1 MITKI
6 NHLKSSTNIPQVKT
20 LCESTINAISSA
32 IYNGVTEDAQ
42 LEIERVALNNLFEG
56 LTKYANNKNINDWL
70 INQKRIY
77 SVKNLGIRRAVNSLM
92 EKEGKYNNILAD
104 SLNIFREQISQG
116 IPEVLL
122 LESFTSALSGY
133 NYIPAV
139 ENELSAISQRVKKYK
154 NDIDISKIIEVMKGT
169 RSNYLIPLIED
180 VVDNYLNDKNEQSK
194 STLKECLIKF
204 SYDPFVRDI
213 LNIVILDA
221 TQLQL
226 EYANA
231 ECNIEERLFSPILY
245 LGESETLFNIHGIY
259 YIRKGN
265 NINKVKKEN
274 LSNLDENFINIC
286 NLINQPNIEISR
298 KDIRVYMNKD
308 NAIIN
313 ESNVIINGTQYTK
326 DQINEQSMAV
336 AWATNKEFFQVVN
349 TLNENFNE
357 IAELDFVK
365 RVYLKENE
373 NYAADIFK
381 LRDNIFITT
390 IDPINNKTTFYR
402 NINPI
407 QAEKIMMEHMKF
419 DVSKTFNDIL
429 PNKEKIIS
437 EINETKK
444 EYSDYINMLESKIN
458 QFLNDNSEVSKNVI
472 VALKEELTEVK
483 SDYKNYLNEVE
494 SFTCASSINENLNI
508 TVQDDGTGK
517 SYTVVV
523 PTGAMA
529 ARGSDQSLGGDE
541 RAEGDK
547 FGTEVG
553 MSSIQPDGASSAI
566 TFDNNNSELLS
577 DEPSID
583 SDKIDMD
590 ADNLEAYADKVDAE
604 SELEKGKEGEKGT
617 ESEEGEE
624 NGMELD
630 LGDENSEETPAE
642 ETPVEETPAEETP
655 KGEEEPI
662 EEKPTEETEETVG
675 APNKNLEKTNF
686 NKDKNP
692 DDLNEPKKIK
702 KVFLKRPKK

>member
-630 LGDENSEETPAE
+630 LGGENSEETPAE